1 MTRIDVHASP
11 SRVGSRAEVSASS
24 WRATATAVRRFVA
37 AVAAIALAVVVLGLA
52 ASPARAAVP
61 AAPGSAAAITARSAA
76 APAFGSAIAP
86 VSAVGTGVND
96 FTFNS
101 FSGDYTLGRDAGGH
115 STLTTVETLDAEFP
129 SFDQNHGIQRAIPT
143 KYDGHPTDISIVS
156 ITDGDGNSRSY
167 STETQ
172 DDLLLVTIAADD
184 YVHGSQVYVLTYT
197 QTNVTQYFADTN
209 DDEFY
214 WDTNGTAWKQPFES
228 VAATVHVPAEL
239 AGSLNGSASC
249 YFGAAG
255 ATNACGITGSN
266 GLNPSA
272 RAPSIGDVTVPPVPA
287 PNGDTTFTTSAQ
299 QLAAGENVTV
309 SIGFAPGTFT
319 ARDNS
324 FFASGAA
331 IAELIF
337 AILAVLVAI
346 GAIILRKTVL
356 KDGKGRPTIIAEYTA
371 PPGVNLLVASVIYK
385 QDKRAPAASFVSLA
399 VRRNIQIVEQ
409 EKSGWGGKT
418 YWLRLT
424 SLDGL
429 DATELELAKLLFGE
443 SLQLGAWKQ
452 LEKQDTTLS
461 RGIFGL
467 MQSTRKQ
474 VVTDGYVRGG
484 TTLFSAL
491 FALAAIVFAGLAFL
505 AGTLAISDDFGGA
518 VPFILIAV
526 CVAAVITVFVA
537 GFKKPLTAKG
547 AELRDY
553 IKGLELYIRLA
564 EKDRFAM
571 LQSPEGALK
580 TQVNAPDWG
589 QVVKIYEKL
598 LPYAVLLNLEQEW
611 SQVLGTYYEQ
621 LGSQPDWYG
630 GNVGVFNA
638 ALFVGTISSL
648 SSVVDSSL
656 AASTSSSS
664 SGGSGGGG
672 FSGGGGG
679 GGGGGGV

>member
-1 MTRIDVHASP
+1 MTRRAKAGGEGVAVAGPGLLRRGGVRGAVVGLALALGFALVGLTAAPAMAAPAVVAPASLAAP
-11 SRVGSRAEVSASS
+11 AVGSP
-24 WRATATAVRRFVA
+24 
-37 AVAAIALAVVVLGLA
+37 AVAALA
-52 ASPARAAVP
+52 A
-61 AAPGSAAAITARSAA
+61 AA
-76 APAFGSAIAP
+76 APAKAAPSAAEPAPISAI
-86 VSAVGTGVND
+86 GTGVND
-96 FTFNS
+96 FTFTS
-101 FSGDYTLGRDAGGH
+101 FSGDYTLGRDASGH
-115 STLTTVETLDAEFP
+115 STLTTVETLDAQFP
-129 SFDQNHGIQRAIPT
+129 SIDQNHGIQRAIPT
-143 KYDGHPTDISIVS
+143 KYDGHPTDVNIVS
-156 ITDGDGNSRSY
+156 ITDGNGNARSY
-167 STETQ
+167 STQTQ

-184 YVHGSQVYVLTYT
+184 YVHGSQAYVLTYT
-197 QTNVTQYFADTN
+197 QTNVTQYFSNTN

-214 WDTNGTAWKQPFES
+214 WDTNGTAWKQPFAS
-228 VAATVHVPAEL
+228 ATATVHVPADL
-239 AGSLNGSASC
+239 AGNLNGKTAC
-249 YFGAAG
+249 YWGVAG
-255 ATNACGITGSN
+255 ATDTCDITS
-266 GLNPSA
+266 SA
-272 RAPSIGDVTVPPVPA
+272 TASATTGA
-287 PNGDTTFTTSAQ
+287 ADTTFTTSPQ

-309 SIGFAPGTFT
+309 SIGFQPGTFT
-319 ARDNS
+319 PRDNS
-324 FFASGAA
+324 FFASPAA

-337 AILAVLVAI
+337 AILAVLVAV
-346 GAIILRKTVL
+346 GAIILRSTYL
-356 KDGKGRPTIIAEYTA
+356 KDGKGRPTIIAEYTV

-429 DATELELAKLLFGE
+429 DPTELELVKLLFGD
-443 SLQLGAWKQ
+443 SLQLGAWMQ
-452 LEKQDTTLS
+452 IQKQDTTLAK
-461 RGIFGL
+461 GIYAL

-474 VVTDGYVRGG
+474 VVTDGLVRGG

-491 FALAAIVFAGLAFL
+491 FALAVIVFGGLAFL
-505 AGTLAISDDFGGA
+505 AGSLAIGDDYGGA
-518 VPFILIAV
+518 LPFILIGV
-526 CVAAVITVFVA
+526 CVVAAITVFVA
-537 GFKKPLTAKG
+537 GFKKPLTATG

-598 LPYAVLLNLEQEW
+598 LPYAVLLNLETEW

-621 LGSQPDWYG
+621 LGSQPEWYG
-630 GNVGVFNA
+630 GNVGAFNA